1 MTAES
6 FEDSPIIFGDF
17 IKMGA
22 DTADKVYEELADM
35 RKLTN
40 VLGEVRG
47 VVNLEVNLEMRKIF
61 IESCVSFLIVFVL

>member
-1 MTAES
+1 MTPES

-35 RKLTN
+35 KKLTN

-47 VVNLEVNLEMRKIF
+47 VVRRGVVNWVGNLKT
-61 IESCVSFLIVFVL
+61 